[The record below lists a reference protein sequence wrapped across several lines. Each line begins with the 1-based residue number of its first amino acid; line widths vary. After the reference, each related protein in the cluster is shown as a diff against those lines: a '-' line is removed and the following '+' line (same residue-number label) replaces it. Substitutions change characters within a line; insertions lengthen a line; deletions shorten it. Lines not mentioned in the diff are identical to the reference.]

1 MKKKKQRTGTK
12 NEARR
17 LRSLTLQVSHA
28 VLAVLEY
35 TPRAISQLVKL
46 QWYTFDKLN
55 SPLFT

>member
-17 LRSLTLQVSHA
+17 LRSLTLQVLHA
-28 VLAVLEY
+28 ILAVLEY

-46 QWYTFDKLN
+46 Q
-55 SPLFT
+55 